1 MSIVTCI
8 SIFNTV
14 VTDVPDAVLLACD
27 PNLFCE
33 SISDVYT
40 RLCNQHIA
48 YSCML
53 LPMGC
58 NKMLIVAYEHE
69 ALKYEAQNHRSF
81 CATLVA
87 LLFVPCEPEQIAKNL
102 GQQNLYILPVQTA
115 YLWIARSGLNC
126 SRSPLPHG
134 NTKDADTP
142 TVKCSQLH
150 AHAFVRT
157 YNMCKSF
164 RDKSPVI

>member
-14 VTDVPDAVLLACD
+14 VTDVTDAILLLAYD
-27 PNLFCE
+27 PDLFCE
-33 SISDVYT
+33 PIQDVYI
-40 RLCNQHIA
+40 RLCNLHIN

-53 LPMGC
+53 PPC
-58 NKMLIVAYEHE
+58 NEMLVVAYEHE
-69 ALKYEAQNHRSF
+69 TLKYEAQNRRSF

-102 GQQNLYILPVQTA
+102 GQQNPYILPVQTA
-115 YLWIARSGLNC
+115 YLWIARSGLDC

-134 NTKDADTP
+134 NTTDADNP

-150 AHAFVRT
+150 VHEFVRT
-157 YNMCKSF
+157 YKMCKSF
-164 RDKSPVI
+164 RDKCPVI